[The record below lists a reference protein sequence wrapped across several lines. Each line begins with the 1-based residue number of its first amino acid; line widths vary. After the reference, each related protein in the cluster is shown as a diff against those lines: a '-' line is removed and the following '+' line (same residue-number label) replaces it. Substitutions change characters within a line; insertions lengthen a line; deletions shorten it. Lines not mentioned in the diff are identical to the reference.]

1 MSITPFKQSGELVL
15 LYKLTNANMQ
25 STSDQV
31 FTKMAAFNEALP
43 MNYIAIPKNGGATVA
58 CTGGIY
64 FQPSKA
70 GTPDVAATA
79 TWINLD
85 STTNPKKCVS
95 IMANMNSGVGTAKLI
110 ATGNIYLSL
119 TTGST
124 GACTADILVYG
135 YIVS

>member
-1 MSITPFKQSGELVL
+1 MSIVPFKQSGDLVL
-15 LYKLTNANMQ
+15 LYKLTGANMQ

-43 MNYIAIPKNGGATVA
+43 INYLAIPKTGGVTVA
-58 CTGGIY
+58 CTGGVY
-64 FQPSKA
+64 YQASKT
-70 GTPDVAATA
+70 GTPDVSASLS
-79 TWINLD
+79 WLNLD
-85 STTNPKKCVS
+85 STTTPKKFVS
-95 IMANMNSGVGTAKLI
+95 VMANSNNGTATNKLI

-124 GACTADILVYG
+124 AACTADILVYG